1 MSRRSPGPSN
11 GHWLKFPAVR
21 PLSRWLRDT
30 TETGLTTA
38 SETVDGAEEDA
49 APRPGPVLR
58 LKRLLTAPL
67 RLLRRLRR
75 PGAETEAAAAGTPAG
90 APAWRRLLPYG
101 GVLLAG
107 AVAGGGAGY
116 WLSAHALARQAAAL
130 DAQQAEIARLKG
142 LLAGY
147 DSLILQHRKKLE
159 AEQGRRV
166 ELENRL
172 AMAQAELTRP
182 PLAAGRG
189 KAAPATIPA
198 RAGDCTLRGSSIGDA
213 LKGCLSEFNRP

>member
-1 MSRRSPGPSN
+1 M
-11 GHWLKFPAVR
+11 
-21 PLSRWLRDT
+21 
-30 TETGLTTA
+30 TTA
-38 SETVDGAEEDA
+38 SETIDEAEEEA
-49 APRPGPVLR
+49 APRPGHVLR
-58 LKRLLTAPL
+58 LKRLLAAPMRLL

-75 PGAETEAAAAGTPAG
+75 PGAETDEAA

-101 GVLLAG
+101 CMLLAG
-107 AVAGGGAGY
+107 AAAGGGAGY
-116 WLSAHALARQAAAL
+116 WLTAHALARQAAAL

-159 AEQGRRV
+159 AEQGRRI

-189 KAAPATIPA
+189 TASPATIPA
-198 RAGDCTLRGSSIGDA
+198 KAGDCTLRGSSIGDA

>member
-1 MSRRSPGPSN
+1 MR

-21 PLSRWLRDT
+21 PLFAWIRDT
-30 TETGLTTA
+30 TETGLTAA
-38 SETVDGAEEDA
+38 SETVDGAEEEA

-58 LKRLLTAPL
+58 LKRLLAAPL
-67 RLLRRLRR
+67 PLLRLRR
-75 PGAETEAAAAGTPAG
+75 PGAETDEAATTAQTPAI

-101 GVLLAG
+101 CVLLAG

-116 WLSAHALARQAAAL
+116 GLSAHAIARQATAL
-130 DAQQAEIARLKG
+130 DAQQAEVARLKG

-147 DSLILQHRKKLE
+147 DTLIQQNRKKLE
-159 AEQGRRV
+159 AERVRRV

-172 AMAQAELTRP
+172 AMVQAELRRP
-182 PLAAGRG
+182 PAAGRG
-189 KAAPATIPA
+189 KAAPATMPA
-198 RAGDCTLRGSSIGDA
+198 KAGDCTLRGDSIGDA